1 MIDVFFDDVVE
12 YGDSAF
18 MGCEL
23 LAEDGNANCCVPC
36 CNFSEYV
43 VEITAMVQPGGG
55 VDVITKPFN
64 KRVCADNRRVGD
76 VVCGREMLTL
86 SLPSKIGGT

>member
-1 MIDVFFDDVVE
+1 MICGELGEPLIDVFFDDVVE

-36 CNFSEYV
+36 CNFGEYV
-43 VEITAMVQPGGG
+43 IK
-55 VDVITKPFN
+55 VIAL
-64 KRVCADNRRVGD
+64 V
-76 VVCGREMLTL
+76 
-86 SLPSKIGGT
+86 

>member
-23 LAEDGNANCCVPC
+23 LAEDGNANCCV
-36 CNFSEYV
+36 
-43 VEITAMVQPGGG
+43 
-55 VDVITKPFN
+55 
-64 KRVCADNRRVGD
+64 RVAISAS
-76 VVCGREMLTL
+76 T
-86 SLPSKIGGT
+86 S